1 MLIHTCSQI
10 HTLIPKRFAP
20 WSIKVLFNSLLKLS
34 KNMKFPCLWYNNYLI
49 IRRSF
54 LILVTIISISFQLA
68 YSNTAV
74 AEDILNK
81 SFSIEI
87 DSKTIDESIYLLS
100 KKTQVDFLYTSASI
114 SKQKKITLSI
124 KDKTLQYV
132 LDKLLIQN
140 GLFYE
145 LSNNKILVTAKPYD
159 SQNIIVNGIVKDDT
173 GISIPGVY
181 VNVKGSSE
189 GTVTDINGNYHI
201 KIVNEE
207 AILIFSFTGFITQ
220 EITVGTQ
227 SRIDLTLATDNKR
240 LQEVVVTALGIKR
253 EEKSLGYSATT
264 VTEKALTD
272 ARTNN
277 WVNSLSGK
285 VAGLNIQSSGAGPM
299 GSSRITLRGETS
311 LNLDNNQ
318 ALIVLDGVPVS
329 NKISGTGFSSYLS
342 QDSPVDFGS
351 TLSDINPDD
360 IASVTVLKGPGATAL
375 YGSRAAGG
383 AIIITTKTGK
393 TGKGLGISYNTTAS
407 IDQVNRWPD
416 YQFQYGE
423 GRTNQYY
430 SYLDSQDGINTS
442 TGVAAGRAWGP
453 KFDGQQYFQY
463 DPTTLTQSTERR
475 PWVADKNYIS
485 GFFNTGLTLTNNIA
499 LEGGNETGSARLS
512 ITHLKNNWIL
522 PNTGFE
528 RINAALSANQQVSKR
543 LKING
548 KANFT
553 NKMSDNLPAAGY
565 NNQTLMYFLIIGTA
579 PNISP
584 NWFKPYWE
592 PGLEGI
598 KQRSP
603 FNNGPDNPYL
613 DLYEMLNKMDK
624 KGVIGNV
631 SANYEFSDKLD
642 LMLRSGVD
650 LSNEA
655 RSQQRPFSMTKY
667 PRGMYREQNVF
678 NYEVNTDALITY
690 KDKINRDINYNISAG
705 GNLMRQSYN
714 FTGLYADQLSQPG
727 IYQISNSLDQ
737 AVADPQKIEKAIN
750 SLYALTQFSY
760 QNKIFVDLTGR
771 NDWSS
776 TLPYGNNSFFY
787 PSVSSS
793 FVLNEIF
800 RLPTAI
806 SFSKLRLSWAQVGND
821 TRPYQTAKYYDRIYS
836 NSFTNPSTLFNAD
849 LKPEITSSF
858 EAGLDLRMFKN
869 RLSLDFAIY
878 NNKSRNQILA
888 IPLDPISGFS
898 NALVNAGLINS
909 KGMELALSGK
919 PILNKRFSWNST
931 LTWSRNRS
939 YVKEL
944 AQGITNQVIYA
955 HNSNVMIEAR
965 VGGRMG
971 DLYGRG
977 FQRTDNGKIIYSSIG
992 LPAPLDPENKKW
1004 GNAFADWKAGL
1015 MNQFTYKG
1023 IRLSILLDMQKGGD
1037 MYSQTNHKNNT
1048 LGKTKI
1054 TLPGRDGGIIGDGV
1068 VLNNATG
1075 LYDPNTV
1082 KVSADSYYNNI
1093 YTISNAEMNI
1103 FDASYL
1109 KLREARIEFN
1119 LPQKFITKIG
1129 LQKASI
1135 AFYGRDLF
1143 NWTKFPGFD
1152 PEGGNLNNGTITPG
1166 VELTQFPSTRTIGT
1180 NLTIKF

>member
-1 MLIHTCSQI
+1 
-10 HTLIPKRFAP
+10 
-20 WSIKVLFNSLLKLS
+20 
-34 KNMKFPCLWYNNYLI
+34 MKFQRVLYNNHRFI
-49 IRRSF
+49 MRSF
-54 LILVTIISISFQLA
+54 LITLFLINITLQLA
-68 YSNTAV
+68 YSSSVKAQGLLDQKISV
-74 AEDILNK
+74 
-81 SFSIEI
+81 EI
-87 DSKTIDESIYLLS
+87 TSKTLKESLFLLHQKAQINFIFTS
-100 KKTQVDFLYTSASI
+100 ETVSSEKKINLSASNE
-114 SKQKKITLSI
+114 TL
-124 KDKTLQYV
+124 KTI
-132 LDKLLIQN
+132 LDKLLATSN
-140 GLFYE
+140 LTYE
-145 LSNNKILVTAKPYD
+145 VSKNSVLILEKKKNRDIEVD
-159 SQNIIVNGIVKDDT
+159 GIVTDENGDT
-173 GISIPGVY
+173 LPGVN
-181 VNVKGSSE
+181 VFVKGTKQ
-189 GTVTDINGNYHI
+189 GTTTNNIGKYSIRIADENAVL
-201 KIVNEE
+201 V
-207 AILIFSFTGFITQ
+207 FSFLGYLNQ
-220 EITVGTQ
+220 EIVVNKQT
-227 SRIDLTLATDNKR
+227 RININLVPDNKS
-240 LQEVVVTALGIKR
+240 LNEVVVTALGIKR
-253 EEKSLGYSATT
+253 EEKSLGYAATT
-264 VTEKALTD
+264 VGERAVSD
-272 ARTNN
+272 AKTNN

-285 VAGLNIQSSGAGPM
+285 VAGLNIQGAGAGPM
-299 GSSRITLRGETS
+299 GSARITLRGESS
-311 LNLDNNQ
+311 LNLENNQ

-329 NKISGTGFSSYLS
+329 SKISGTGFSSYLS

-393 TGKGLGISYNTTAS
+393 RGQGLGITFNTTAS

-416 YQFQYGE
+416 YQYEYGE
-423 GRTNQYY
+423 GRTDKYY
-430 SYLDSQDGINTS
+430 SYLDGPDGINTS

-463 DPTTLTQSTERR
+463 DPATLTQSAERR
-475 PWVADKNYIS
+475 PWVANKDYIS
-485 GFFNTGLTLTNNIA
+485 GFFDTGYTLTNNIA

-512 ITHLKNNWIL
+512 VTHLKNKWIL

-528 RINAALSANQQVSKR
+528 RTNAALSANQQISKR

-548 KANFT
+548 KVNFT
-553 NKMSDNLPAAGY
+553 NKMSDNLPSAGY
-565 NNQTLMYFLIIGTA
+565 NNQTIMYFLIIGTA
-579 PNISP
+579 PNIRP
-584 NWFKPYWE
+584 EWFKPYWE
-592 PGLEGI
+592 PGLDGI

-613 DLYEMLNKMDK
+613 DLYEMLNKMSK

-631 SANYEFSDKLD
+631 SANYDFSDKLN

-650 LSNEA
+650 LSDEV

-667 PRGMYREQNVF
+667 PRGMYREQSVF
-678 NYEVNTDALITY
+678 NYETNTDVLITY
-690 KDKINRDINYNISAG
+690 KDKINSDINYNISAG
-705 GNLMRQSYN
+705 GNLMQQTYN
-714 FTGLYADQLSQPG
+714 FVGLYADQLSQPG

-737 AVADPQKIEKAIN
+737 AVAEPQKTRKAIN
-750 SLYALTQFSY
+750 SLYALSQFSY
-760 QNKIFVDLTGR
+760 RDKIFIDLTGR

-787 PSVSSS
+787 PSISSS
-793 FVLNEIF
+793 FILNEIF
-800 RLPTAI
+800 NLPKNI

-821 TRPYQTAKYYDRIYS
+821 TRPYQTDKYYDRIYS

-858 EAGLDLRMFKN
+858 ETGLDLRMFKN

-878 NNKSRNQILA
+878 NNNSRNQILA
-888 IPLDPISGFS
+888 IPLDPVSGFS
-898 NALVNAGLINS
+898 SALVNAGLINS
-909 KGMELALSGK
+909 KGLEVTLSGK
-919 PILNKRFSWNST
+919 PIINKKFSWNST

-955 HNSNVMIEAR
+955 HESNVMIEAR

-977 FQRTDNGKIIYSSIG
+977 FQRTADGQIIYSSIG
-992 LPAPLDPENKKW
+992 LPATLDPENKRW

-1015 MNQFTYKG
+1015 MNDFTYKG
-1023 IRLSILLDMQKGGD
+1023 VKLSILLDMQKGGN

-1048 LGKTKI
+1048 LGKTRV

-1068 VLNNATG
+1068 VLNTTTG
-1075 LYDPNTV
+1075 IYEPNTV
-1082 KVSADSYYNNI
+1082 KVSADSYYNNVYAI
-1093 YTISNAEMNI
+1093 NNAEMNI

-1119 LPQKFITKIG
+1119 LPKKFITKIG
-1129 LQKASI
+1129 IQRASI
-1135 AFYGRDLF
+1135 AFYGRDLY

-1180 NLTIKF
+1180 NLTFKF